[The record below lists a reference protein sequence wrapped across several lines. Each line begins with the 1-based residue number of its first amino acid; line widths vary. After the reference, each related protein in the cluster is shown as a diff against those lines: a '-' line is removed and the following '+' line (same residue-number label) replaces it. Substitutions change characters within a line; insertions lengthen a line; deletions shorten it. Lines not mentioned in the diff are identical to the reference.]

1 MTIREFLDIETK
13 GITNEFQIVL
23 MESHAKMNWQVL
35 KIYPYCTNVKT
46 KFTSASAP
54 HPYFIKDISVEDY
67 LFFRDV
73 KKLMQ
78 KFSELDERKKEM
90 ENDFAKDE
98 QLNTSEGDFEDVPIF

>member
-1 MTIREFLDIETK
+1 MTIREFLDIEEQ

-23 MESHAKMNWQVL
+23 METHAKMNWQVL
-35 KIYPYCTNVKT
+35 KIYPYCTNIKT

-54 HPYFIKDISVEDY
+54 NTYFIKDMSVEDY
-67 LFFRDV
+67 KFFDDM
-73 KKLMQ
+73 KKLME
-78 KFSELDERKKEM
+78 KFNDLDERKKEM

>member
-1 MTIREFLDIETK
+1 
-13 GITNEFQIVL
+13 

-35 KIYPYCTNVKT
+35 KIHAYCTNIKT

-54 HPYFIKDISVEDY
+54 QPYYIKDISVEDY
-67 LFFRDV
+67 LFFRDT

-90 ENDFAKDE
+90 ENDFAKDG

>member
-1 MTIREFLDIETK
+1 MTIREFLDIENK
-13 GITNEFQIVL
+13 GITNQFQIAL
-23 MESHAKMNWQVL
+23 MEAHAKMNWQVL
-35 KIYPYCTNVKT
+35 KVFAYCTNIKT

-73 KKLMQ
+73 KKLME

-90 ENDFAKDE
+90 EGDFEDE
-98 QLNTSEGDFEDVPIF
+98 QLNTSEGDFENVLFF

>member
-1 MTIREFLDIETK
+1 MTIREFLDIENK
-13 GITNEFQIVL
+13 GITNQFQIAL
-23 MESHAKMNWQVL
+23 MEAHAKMNWQVL
-35 KIYPYCTNVKT
+35 KVYAYCTDIKT

-73 KKLMQ
+73 KKLME
-78 KFSELDERKKEM
+78 KFSDLDERKKEM

-98 QLNTSEGDFEDVPIF
+98 QLNTSEGDFEDVQFF

>member
-1 MTIREFLDIETK
+1 MTIREFLDVEEQ

-23 MESHAKMNWQVL
+23 MEAHAKMNWQIL
-35 KIYPYCTNVKT
+35 KVYAYCTNIKT

-73 KKLMQ
+73 KKLME
-78 KFSELDERKKEM
+78 KFNELDERKKEM

-98 QLNTSEGDFEDVPIF
+98 QLNTSEGDFENVPLF